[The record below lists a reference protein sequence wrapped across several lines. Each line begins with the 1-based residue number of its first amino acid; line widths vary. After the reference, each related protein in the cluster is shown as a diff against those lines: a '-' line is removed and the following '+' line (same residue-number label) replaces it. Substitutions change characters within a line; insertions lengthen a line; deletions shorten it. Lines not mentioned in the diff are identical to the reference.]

1 LSTGTS
7 PPDRDAPTVAPRA
20 LAAAP
25 AATASAPAPE
35 PDPLVGSI
43 VASRFRIAHRIG
55 EGGMGAVYLAEHVA
69 LGKKVAIKI
78 LHAEM
83 HSNPEVRARF
93 KREAMAMA
101 QLEHENIVAA
111 TDFGQL
117 EDGAFFLAMEFI
129 EGQSLRDLLAKSGRL
144 AVLRALKILR
154 QIASALTRAHSLSIV
169 HRDLKPE
176 NILIVHR
183 PGSEEVVKIIDF
195 GIARFTSGDGERP
208 LTQTG
213 VIFGTPHYMAPEQ
226 ALGRRVDA
234 AADQYAFGVLAFELL
249 TGRKPF
255 DHENLLE
262 LLDLHVN
269 GAIPRATSVATD
281 LPAAID
287 AVFDRLLAKS
297 PIERFSSVADAMD
310 AIDETLAPALASP
323 AQFGFVATQPA
334 TGASYTQTSH
344 DKTMLASQAALEP
357 PTVSNTAPTIQDQLQ
372 ASAPAPVV
380 PSSSAPQL
388 LGLPIV
394 RLGRFGDVPV
404 AVIII
409 VSLTSVLMIGAS
421 IASAPSRPRRRSTQS
436 AAVSERIAAVRA
448 QSDVRSALALAA
460 HGDVQAAIAS
470 IRAKRAANPSSEDD
484 AILAMQLGML
494 LASDRQALA
503 AVGAFA
509 DATSRDPSLV
519 EDDSL
524 VRTMLRLLD
533 DPSAQSSAETLLRAG
548 SFARSRAAAR
558 LLAEETVYGRT
569 QEARRRAGRLA
580 RERLALLEPVSR
592 ARVVLRTSDRCD
604 ELQSVMAQSA
614 ALSQT
619 PAGEDIQRL
628 RAGHCAMLSRR
639 QLCQCVS
646 DRN

>member
-1 LSTGTS
+1 
-7 PPDRDAPTVAPRA
+7 
-20 LAAAP
+20 
-25 AATASAPAPE
+25 
-35 PDPLVGSI
+35 
-43 VASRFRIAHRIG
+43 
-55 EGGMGAVYLAEHVA
+55 MGAVYLAEHVA

-93 KREAMAMA
+93 EREAMAMA
-101 QLEHENIVAA
+101 RLEHENIVAA

-117 EDGAFFLAMEFI
+117 EDDAFFLAMEFI
-129 EGQSLRDLLAKSGRL
+129 EGQSLRDLLATSGRL

-154 QIASALTRAHSLSIV
+154 QISSALTRAHSLGIV

-183 PGSEEVVKIIDF
+183 AGSEEVVKIIDF
-195 GIARFTSGDGERP
+195 GIARFTTGDGERP

-255 DHENLLE
+255 DHKNLLE
-262 LLDLHVN
+262 LLDLQVN
-269 GAIPRATSVATD
+269 GAIPRATAAAPD
-281 LPAAID
+281 LPAAINS
-287 AVFDRLLAKS
+287 VFDRVLAKS
-297 PIERFSSVADAMD
+297 PIERFSSVGDAMD
-310 AIDETLAPALASP
+310 AIDETVAPLLAS

-334 TGASYTQTSH
+334 TGSAYLQTSH
-344 DKTMLASQAALEP
+344 DKTMLASQASLDA

-372 ASAPAPVV
+372 ASAPAPVA
-380 PSSSAPQL
+380 PMAAPQKI
-388 LGLPIV
+388 LGLPVV
-394 RLGRFGDVPV
+394 RLGRLGDVPV
-404 AVIII
+404 AVLI
-409 VSLTSVLMIGAS
+409 VVSFTSVLMIAGS
-421 IASAPSRPRRRSTQS
+421 FSGGSRSPRRAITAQS
-436 AAVSERIAAVRA
+436 AVSERIAAVRA

-460 HGDVQAAIAS
+460 RGDVQSAIATL
-470 IRAKRAANPSSEDD
+470 RARRAANPASDDD

-509 DATSRDPSLV
+509 DATSRDPALV
-519 EDDSL
+519 EDESL
-524 VRTMLRLLD
+524 VRTLLRLLD

-548 SFARSRAAAR
+548 SFARSRTAAR

-569 QEARRRAGRLA
+569 QDARRRAGRLA
-580 RERLALLEPVSR
+580 RERLALLDSATR

-604 ELQSVMAQSA
+604 EIQSVLSQSA
-614 ALSQT
+614 ALAST

-628 RAGHCAMLSRR
+628 RGGQCAMLSRR
-639 QLCQCVS
+639 QLCQCATG
-646 DRN
+646 RN